1 MLYTFVSACNEW
13 HTTPQTMTTI
23 LFRISLP
30 HLQIFSYQNSQSNCE
45 IRLNSQFVRL
55 PMALAATLFCPA
67 IIAGTTDVV
76 CIFPHNNAI
85 ALIISSVSKRISI
98 KVLAQT
104 QSLHMFNTCSCF
116 FHFKLRQKKT
126 FHSDY
131 LLFMDVVYFVWF
143 VDIVEFHW
151 DTMEVCNVKLPLD
164 QLTQTIGIMM
174 NFSEFHM
181 QSYGV
186 IT

>member
-30 HLQIFSYQNSQSNCE
+30 HLQIFSYQNSSQTVKFVW
-45 IRLNSQFVRL
+45 IRSLSVCQWHWLRLYFVL
-55 PMALAATLFCPA
+55 LLSLEQLTLCVFSPN
-67 IIAGTTDVV
+67 
-76 CIFPHNNAI
+76 NNAI

-116 FHFKLRQKKT
+116 FISNWDKKKT

-131 LLFMDVVYFVWF
+131 LLFLDVVYFVWF